1 MGWIGIPNWNPDGF
15 YIYVPTATSNEAGA
29 SYGDGAWNFFSNG
42 VGPRLRILSSGNVQL
57 TQNIRLES
65 APNSTWG
72 AGLNIGGNGQATSS
86 THGSM
91 VVTNGNLHLDARDGS
106 YGVYLNWYG
115 GGNGTYFGNGGG
127 SQRGRID
134 GAGNLTLSGS
144 YPGSD
149 LRLKEN
155 IQNISGATDTIKS
168 LVGKTFTWKAE
179 AGLDDWK
186 HYGFIA
192 QEVQKVTPDLVKDI
206 GCHYFDKDDNFWEMG
221 DTGPCG
227 PSTEIH
233 YDNRNISEINKISG
247 REIVN
252 KNHPEVEGTLGQLS
266 AGAIVLIE
274 NLDDIQNLKFE
285 NEDKLAYVTQTT
297 LSVDDTKEIIDAL
310 KKKFP
315 HIKSSPKEDICYA
328 TTNRQN
334 AIKDYAHECDSF
346 IVVGSKNS
354 SNSNRLVEVAKK
366 SGCDLSVLLENASN
380 LNIDNYKNHQ
390 TIGLSSG
397 ASVPDILVQD
407 VISKFREAFEIN
419 VKEVGAGEE
428 NISFKLPRGI

>member
-1 MGWIGIPNWNPDGF
+1 M
-15 YIYVPTATSNEAGA
+15 
-29 SYGDGAWNFFSNG
+29 
-42 VGPRLRILSSGNVQL
+42 
-57 TQNIRLES
+57 NI
-65 APNSTWG
+65 
-72 AGLNIGGNGQATSS
+72 
-86 THGSM
+86 
-91 VVTNGNLHLDARDGS
+91 
-106 YGVYLNWYG
+106 
-115 GGNGTYFGNGGG
+115 
-127 SQRGRID
+127 
-134 GAGNLTLSGS
+134 
-144 YPGSD
+144 
-149 LRLKEN
+149 KEN
-155 IQNISGATDTIKS
+155 KQILLISPRGFCAGVTRAIDTVVEVLAKFGPP
-168 LVGKTFTWKAE
+168 VYV
-179 AGLDDWK
+179 K
-186 HYGFIA
+186 H
-192 QEVQKVTPDLVKDI
+192 
-206 GCHYFDKDDNFWEMG
+206 
-221 DTGPCG
+221 
-227 PSTEIH
+227 
-233 YDNRNISEINKISG
+233 
-247 REIVN
+247 EIVHN
-252 KNHPEVEGTLGQLS
+252 KHVIDDLKAKGAIFIEDINDAPIDKPLVFSAHGVAKNILDTAKQMNKYVVDATCPLVTKVHVQAIKFYNLNYKIILIGHKNHPEVEGTLGQLS

>member
-1 MGWIGIPNWNPDGF
+1 M
-15 YIYVPTATSNEAGA
+15 
-29 SYGDGAWNFFSNG
+29 
-42 VGPRLRILSSGNVQL
+42 
-57 TQNIRLES
+57 NI
-65 APNSTWG
+65 
-72 AGLNIGGNGQATSS
+72 
-86 THGSM
+86 
-91 VVTNGNLHLDARDGS
+91 
-106 YGVYLNWYG
+106 
-115 GGNGTYFGNGGG
+115 
-127 SQRGRID
+127 
-134 GAGNLTLSGS
+134 
-144 YPGSD
+144 
-149 LRLKEN
+149 KEN
-155 IQNISGATDTIKS
+155 KQILLISPRGFCAGVTRAIDTVVEVLAKFGPP
-168 LVGKTFTWKAE
+168 VYV
-179 AGLDDWK
+179 K
-186 HYGFIA
+186 H
-192 QEVQKVTPDLVKDI
+192 
-206 GCHYFDKDDNFWEMG
+206 
-221 DTGPCG
+221 
-227 PSTEIH
+227 
-233 YDNRNISEINKISG
+233 
-247 REIVN
+247 EIVHN
-252 KNHPEVEGTLGQLS
+252 KHVIDDLKAKGAIFIEDINDAPIDKPLVFSAHGVAKNILDTAKQMNKYVVDATCPLVTKVHVQAIKFYNLDYKIILIGHKNHPEVEGTLGQLP